1 MLRHTYIKWIFTAV
15 CLLLLVFSFYDSSFF
30 PWLLITGG
38 LWLAL
43 TAWAS
48 FDIRSGYY
56 IKTTVSNS
64 SVKQSSVALT
74 FDDGPTEY
82 TAEVLD
88 LLKKFGQKATFFCIG
103 TQVEKNP
110 ELLQRIVSEGH
121 LVGNHTYTHS
131 SFIGFWPVQRVSEE
145 IRTTQKVISAYT
157 GKTPVF
163 FRPPFGVTNPSI
175 SKACEKNG
183 MEVVGWSIRS
193 LDTVLKNEQTILKR
207 ILPRLRKGSIVLL
220 HDTSHKTTRTL
231 EQLLLVMKQRNIQS
245 VTVEEL
251 IEIKGYK

>member
-1 MLRHTYIKWIFTAV
+1 MA
-15 CLLLLVFSFYDSSFF
+15 CLLLLVFSFYDRNFF
-30 PWLLITGG
+30 PWLLIAGG

-56 IKTTVSNS
+56 IKATVSNRH
-64 SVKQSSVALT
+64 VKQRLMALT

-110 ELLQRIVSEGH
+110 QLAQRIISEGH
-121 LVGNHTYTHS
+121 LIGNHTYTHS
-131 SFIGFWPVQRVSEE
+131 SAIGFWPVHRVSEE
-145 IRTTQKVISAYT
+145 IRTTQKVILTYT
-157 GKTPVF
+157 GKIPNF
-163 FRPPFGVTNPSI
+163 FRPPFGVTNPNI
-175 SKACEKNG
+175 AKACEENS
-183 MEVVGWSIRS
+183 MEVIGWSIRS
-193 LDTVLKNEQTILKR
+193 LDTVLKNEQAILKR
-207 ILPRLRKGSIVLL
+207 VVPRLRTGAIVLL
-220 HDTSHKTTRTL
+220 HDTSHKTTKTL
-231 EQLLLVMKQRNIQS
+231 EQLLLVMKQKNIQS